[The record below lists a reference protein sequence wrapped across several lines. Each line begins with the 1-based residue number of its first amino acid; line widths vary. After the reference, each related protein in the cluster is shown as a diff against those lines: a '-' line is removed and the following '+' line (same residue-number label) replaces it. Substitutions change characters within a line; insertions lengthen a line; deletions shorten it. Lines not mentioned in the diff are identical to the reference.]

1 MLCLESLAPLAGWV
15 GWVPTRLRINRM
27 IVSTVNVKLVLYS
40 IDSEIELLALEL
52 DVA

>member
-1 MLCLESLAPLAGWV
+1 MAGWV
-15 GWVPTRLRINRM
+15 GWVPTRQINRM